1 MAQVQEALEEAPNN
15 SSGPVDCDLGSDLRE
30 WKESDGSDSRFDS
43 RRDSHSDSQRDSFCD
58 TWNGDLVSEL
68 SPNDEGSSSVL
79 LGAEHLCTGQHVVKC
94 LEAVECKP
102 RVVKSTYCREC
113 VQETQHSSTLNT
125 VCKELNTQHRKA
137 HSADTDRWH
146 SHQIHTHGTHSDKLF
161 TEHAITRNTE
171 ELKTPDTNTH
181 STSYTGNT
189 PIAGKKCTEAC
200 SEAISENKGRT
211 HPRLP
216 VSPSEADFPN
226 ENCTRLP
233 NKDNTNTHNTEE
245 EDKAYTCTYRE
256 EEGWEGNSE
265 RLSERD
271 SSEATTQA
279 CHSVS
284 ICHSEINSPDTHSTE
299 IHTYINSNTNIHCED
314 LHIEKNYISGV
325 HTSCNTE
332 VITQEDTSLQ
342 NTVTQFSPCRYT
354 QHSQNTE
361 SQVDIPFTQR
371 IGTFGITVTDTGNA
385 KNTTHCQQSHT
396 LNSCVECD
404 TLTLRSL
411 PCQLRRS
418 DTHYTS
424 TVRAVHTHPQ
434 STAEA
439 DEHSSHSSTH
449 EEQHSQCGI
458 DQHSLQHSGSCD
470 LCKCATAKAHQLEVS
485 KAFSSISA
493 GERIHK
499 SGTDRGHTTLS
510 HTRERGRCPNS
521 TNLLQEPPGVYVTDQ
536 GITGDSSERPED
548 AENPT
553 ALAFNGHDAQTHI
566 HSGCNSGA
574 SLHDTGCVSGVQC
587 HVKPPVCVFT
597 EVADQI
603 VNSPG
608 APEEAVLPPALA
620 PYLLFVPAEGTRAE
634 QRGSFALHTGT
645 DSDCFKERQ
654 QKLKQQTQQWQ
665 TEHEFLLCSK
675 ICEDGIRNCE
685 DVSRSCED
693 GIFLPSSQL
702 SDLQVQVKNKCKTSF
717 NKGCEQRTP
726 GHGRVRG
733 RLFEGRRC
741 RKEEVSEE
749 NPSPCNLSLGP
760 TSEARAVEYLT
771 NHDVL
776 KSHNPELQLS
786 SSLTPDRDKS
796 RHSLPV
802 EEEEE
807 PDRSQEPVWLE
818 QEEISVYLKQG
829 QNVQGALCP
838 LQSTIHI
845 AGLSDRPSLTG
856 ISTEECVLSKPYGHI
871 SVETHDSIST
881 ECQPPHIQPTVGA
894 EKQTPII
901 DLEHKTDVSL
911 PHTDVTVTLH
921 PGASTV
927 KITVDPHNHL
937 LEQDKLQSDQLRS
950 CQRLLA
956 SSTPYSE
963 DTTHTTNAV
972 CVERFV
978 SSDCEQWLGPFS
990 DGAESDSENSDQ
1002 TDSFS
1007 QGKSNHQT
1015 SDRHQGSFLQ
1025 EFPCL
1030 PCPLGYKPQWS
1041 SEDSA
1046 VSELGEDFESIH
1058 CDFYLLQVANEETHQ
1073 QKGCLDAR
1081 MCLHSETSEKNT
1093 VKDLCDVQKSHVDP
1107 KPCADTHLLQ
1117 FSHIRVE
1124 CFKQSTHCKDNQ
1136 HTHIHPSLCGICL
1149 QEASIDSSS
1158 SQPSQPLCKVLEP
1171 ATVHLGARGLLQQ
1184 DKVDDIYHPSQAS
1197 SDLVNSQNSIP
1208 TQSPTRHSHTEG
1220 DPVLLY
1226 SQSLEPIPET
1236 ERCSDKN
1243 PLPKH
1248 PVDEISLGQEE
1259 MKEVQ
1264 TRSRHMKPAETEQD
1278 ILRISSDTLI
1288 LSRQNPPV
1296 FQSCAGEL
1304 DGQPCPAST
1313 GPNRAVVLL
1322 SDQSIPTEGS
1332 ATAHLELDASSIT
1345 SEDPVGQPTSS
1356 STSVRPHKAKAKTS
1370 KFSVFRKMPS
1380 FRRGKSLGA
1389 DGRGSKSE
1397 KLPMDSPDRGLDLL
1411 LYRRHLSQAPEL
1423 GPGTETPADDSDD
1436 DDIFYRSDALKNPV
1450 HQVMCGSRVDM
1461 EEEVEG
1467 DICATSETSIC
1478 QEGCVQGLGEAEVAD
1493 LKQSSG
1499 SGGSGYR
1506 RSKSSEGL
1514 SLRLRFAQAHKS
1526 LSGLFESRSMDRD
1539 SEEPE
1544 TQPGLAE
1551 VRAKPSWRKQK
1562 RAKEAELLRR
1572 TQSEPERE
1580 RGGAKATR
1588 VIHSDYASR
1597 TAQERLCLEGVLTLP
1612 QTQCCTDPL
1621 SKRSVGSSPQGC
1633 KSEGRRRKCPP
1644 NGFSVALS
1652 DTGRLSSDDSS
1663 EALPPGDSSPLSPMR
1678 PLSLTALTNQIPP
1691 TSSKSPSGTSESA
1704 STESPMR
1711 PMSPKP
1717 SSPRSAG
1724 ARRSFRYPSSRANAL
1739 SLILLGPGVSVT
1751 DPPERPRT
1759 LKPKVGRQGSLS
1771 PLGFGYPPEDIN
1783 EDSWSQASLVTSVT
1797 VSESEPRTAVNTSSP
1812 GSTHRSTEPA
1822 ALLCPSLMPA
1832 FTTSVPRRDVR
1843 RGSQLPR
1850 RRCCSDDLWVE
1861 EEKGRKRKP
1870 AVVASKLCLH
1880 PTEQPEEVRVR
1891 LSHYTVQV
1899 FPGSLLKALSFS
1911 HSTPIGLD
1919 CPGWRQCMPH
1929 PSVIIPNGAPEKL
1942 GVGEE
1947 AGSEED
1953 IYEELCTSGHR
1964 FTHPGGA
1971 GEQLA
1976 INELIS
1982 DGSIVYAEA
1991 LWDHV
1996 TMDDQE
2002 LGFKAGDVIEV
2013 VDATNKEWWWG
2024 RVLDSEGWFPASF
2037 VRLRVNQDEPM
2048 EEYLSQL
2055 EEVQK
2060 EHSRGMG
2067 LLLGPGLPCKEQMR
2081 TNVIN
2086 EIMSTERDYI
2096 KHLKDICE
2104 GYIKQCRKRMD
2115 MFTEEQLC
2123 TIFGNIEDIYS
2134 FQKKFLKCLEKR
2146 FNKDEPHLSE
2156 IGSCFL
2162 EHQTDFQIY
2171 SEYCNNHPNA
2181 CVQLSKLIKLNK
2193 YVFFFEACRLL
2204 QKMIDIS
2211 LDGFL
2216 LTPVQKIC
2224 KYPLQLAE
2232 LLKYTNP
2239 QHRDYKDVEAAL
2251 NGMKNVARLINERK
2265 RRLENVD
2272 KIAQWQSSIEDWEG
2286 EDILSRSSDLIFSG
2300 ELTKVT
2306 PPQAK
2311 SQQRMFFLFN
2321 HQMVYCKKDLLR
2333 RDILYYKGRVD
2344 MDQMEVLDMEDGK
2357 DKELNVSVKN
2367 GMRLQSLSGGEVH
2380 LLCAK
2385 KPEQKQRWLRAFADE
2400 REQVQHDQE
2409 TGFSITEGQK
2419 KQAMLNACKSHPAG
2433 KPKAAV
2439 TRPYYDFLLRQK
2451 HPTLP
2456 TSLPQQQV
2464 FMLAEPKHK
2473 RSTFWHNIGRLTPFK
2488 K

>member
-1 MAQVQEALEEAPNN
+1 MVLDYRAERMDSKGYERVDCRADSEGCERVDCRADSEGYERVDCRADSEGCERFDCRADSEGCERVDCRADSEGCERVDCRADSEGYERFDCRADSEGCERVDCRADSEGCERVDCRADSEGYERVDCRADSKGYKRFDCRADSEGCERVDCRADSKGCSCLVQQCDLTNTTNSVPGDTSTKDWLAFHCLLASLPRLLKPEDISQVQEALEEAPNN

-30 WKESDGSDSRFDS
+30 WKESDASDSRFDS

-58 TWNGDLVSEL
+58 TWNADLVSEL
-68 SPNDEGSSSVL
+68 NPNDEGSSSVL

-94 LEAVECKP
+94 PEAVECKQ
-102 RVVKSTYCREC
+102 RAVKSTYCREC

-137 HSADTDRWH
+137 HSADTDRRH
-146 SHQIHTHGTHSDKLF
+146 SHQIHTHDTHSDKLF

-256 EEGWEGNSE
+256 EEGWEGN
-265 RLSERD
+265 
-271 SSEATTQA
+271 
-279 CHSVS
+279 
-284 ICHSEINSPDTHSTE
+284 
-299 IHTYINSNTNIHCED
+299 
-314 LHIEKNYISGV
+314 K
-325 HTSCNTE
+325 
-332 VITQEDTSLQ
+332 
-342 NTVTQFSPCRYT
+342 
-354 QHSQNTE
+354 
-361 SQVDIPFTQR
+361 
-371 IGTFGITVTDTGNA
+371 
-385 KNTTHCQQSHT
+385 
-396 LNSCVECD
+396 
-404 TLTLRSL
+404 
-411 PCQLRRS
+411 
-418 DTHYTS
+418 
-424 TVRAVHTHPQ
+424 
-434 STAEA
+434 
-439 DEHSSHSSTH
+439 
-449 EEQHSQCGI
+449 
-458 DQHSLQHSGSCD
+458 
-470 LCKCATAKAHQLEVS
+470 
-485 KAFSSISA
+485 
-493 GERIHK
+493 
-499 SGTDRGHTTLS
+499 
-510 HTRERGRCPNS
+510 
-521 TNLLQEPPGVYVTDQ
+521 
-536 GITGDSSERPED
+536 
-548 AENPT
+548 
-553 ALAFNGHDAQTHI
+553 
-566 HSGCNSGA
+566 
-574 SLHDTGCVSGVQC
+574 
-587 HVKPPVCVFT
+587 
-597 EVADQI
+597 VADQT

-608 APEEAVLPPALA
+608 APEEAGLPPALA

-796 RHSLPV
+796 RHCLPV
-802 EEEEE
+802 EEEEEE

-990 DGAESDSENSDQ
+990 DGAESDSESSDQ

-1093 VKDLCDVQKSHVDP
+1093 IKDLCDIQKSHVDP

-1197 SDLVNSQNSIP
+1197 SDWVNSQNSIP

-1322 SDQSIPTEGS
+1322 SDQSIPTEGL

-1389 DGRGSKSE
+1389 DGRGSKGE

-1423 GPGTETPADDSDD
+1423 GRGTETPADDSDD

-1739 SLILLGPGVSVT
+1739 SLILLGPGVSVI

-1797 VSESEPRTAVNTSSP
+1797 VSESELKIEAFFLEQMCDYSVKSWESSTQAVFWFCFSSKQIAELGQTKCALAESPIGLAGGPRRQAEGAWSEKHQVKTGKKQRLCAALGGRVSQGPAVDLGPRAMLFADLIFLRQPRTAVNTSSP
-1812 GSTHRSTEPA
+1812 GSTHRSTQPA
-1822 ALLCPSLMPA
+1822 TLLCPSLMPA

-1861 EEKGRKRKP
+1861 EEKRRKRKL

-1929 PSVIIPNGAPEKL
+1929 P
-1942 GVGEE
+1942 
-1947 AGSEED
+1947 
-1953 IYEELCTSGHR
+1953 
-1964 FTHPGGA
+1964 
-1971 GEQLA
+1971 
-1976 INELIS
+1976 
-1982 DGSIVYAEA
+1982 
-1991 LWDHV
+1991 
-1996 TMDDQE
+1996 
-2002 LGFKAGDVIEV
+2002 
-2013 VDATNKEWWWG
+2013 
-2024 RVLDSEGWFPASF
+2024 
-2037 VRLRVNQDEPM
+2037 
-2048 EEYLSQL
+2048 
-2055 EEVQK
+2055 
-2060 EHSRGMG
+2060 
-2067 LLLGPGLPCKEQMR
+2067 
-2081 TNVIN
+2081 
-2086 EIMSTERDYI
+2086 
-2096 KHLKDICE
+2096 CE
-2104 GYIKQCRKRMD
+2104 
-2115 MFTEEQLC
+2115 
-2123 TIFGNIEDIYS
+2123 
-2134 FQKKFLKCLEKR
+2134 
-2146 FNKDEPHLSE
+2146 
-2156 IGSCFL
+2156 
-2162 EHQTDFQIY
+2162 
-2171 SEYCNNHPNA
+2171 
-2181 CVQLSKLIKLNK
+2181 
-2193 YVFFFEACRLL
+2193 
-2204 QKMIDIS
+2204 
-2211 LDGFL
+2211 
-2216 LTPVQKIC
+2216 
-2224 KYPLQLAE
+2224 
-2232 LLKYTNP
+2232 
-2239 QHRDYKDVEAAL
+2239 
-2251 NGMKNVARLINERK
+2251 
-2265 RRLENVD
+2265 
-2272 KIAQWQSSIEDWEG
+2272 
-2286 EDILSRSSDLIFSG
+2286 
-2300 ELTKVT
+2300 
-2306 PPQAK
+2306 
-2311 SQQRMFFLFN
+2311 
-2321 HQMVYCKKDLLR
+2321 
-2333 RDILYYKGRVD
+2333 
-2344 MDQMEVLDMEDGK
+2344 
-2357 DKELNVSVKN
+2357 
-2367 GMRLQSLSGGEVH
+2367 
-2380 LLCAK
+2380 
-2385 KPEQKQRWLRAFADE
+2385 
-2400 REQVQHDQE
+2400 
-2409 TGFSITEGQK
+2409 
-2419 KQAMLNACKSHPAG
+2419 
-2433 KPKAAV
+2433 
-2439 TRPYYDFLLRQK
+2439 
-2451 HPTLP
+2451 
-2456 TSLPQQQV
+2456 
-2464 FMLAEPKHK
+2464 
-2473 RSTFWHNIGRLTPFK
+2473 
-2488 K
+2488 